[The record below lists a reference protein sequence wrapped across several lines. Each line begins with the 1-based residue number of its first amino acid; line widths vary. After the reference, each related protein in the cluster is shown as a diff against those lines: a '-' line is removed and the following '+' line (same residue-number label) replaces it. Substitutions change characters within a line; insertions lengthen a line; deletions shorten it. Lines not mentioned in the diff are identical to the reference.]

1 MTTIFMIAGE
11 PSGDVLGGR
20 LMVALKRQSDSPLRF
35 IGVGGDRMI
44 GEGLDSLFDM
54 RELSVMGYFEV
65 IPKIIGLL
73 ARIRE
78 TVEAARAGSEAAW
91 QELFD
96 AHYPRLFRYFRSRVP
111 SHETAEDLASETF
124 TEAFRS
130 ISRFRWRNRPFEAW
144 MFGIARN
151 RLA

>member
-20 LMVALKRQSDSPLRF
+20 LMVALKRQRDSPLRF

-54 RELSVMGYFEV
+54 RELSVMGYLEV
-65 IPKIIGLL
+65 IPRILGLL

-78 TVEAARAGSEAAW
+78 TAEAARR
-91 QELFD
+91 LRPD
-96 AHYPRLFRYFRSRVP
+96 AVITIDSP
-111 SHETAEDLASETF
+111 EF
-124 TEAFRS
+124 TL
-130 ISRFRWRNRPFEAW
+130 
-144 MFGIARN
+144 
-151 RLA
+151 RLAARLKGLGAPLIH